1 MPKAVYQL
9 LLARQV
15 VVPGDI
21 KQRMDGFVRPNLL
34 AIRAFTRTYDMNLIF
49 VWKPH
54 SNIIFAMPPL

>member
-15 VVPGDI
+15 IVPCNI
-21 KQRMDGFVRPNLL
+21 KQRMDGFVSPNLL
-34 AIRAFTRTYDMNLIF
+34 AIRAFTRTYDMNFIF